1 MSPGKLPA
9 EQRHRTKRVSEVE
22 QMKAAS
28 CPWRDWPVISSA
40 QHTII
45 FHRNLHNPKLK
56 NHFQDYHVR
65 KNLRQETALLLNYIS
80 QLRAFSE
87 VLAIYCSHA
96 VRKGRKKNR
105 QWKWEGDGWMPT
117 PTPKDTIKTLRTNSL
132 KALRV
137 LTTIQNANH
146 T

>member
-9 EQRHRTKRVSEVE
+9 EQCHRTKRVSEVE
-22 QMKAAS
+22 MKAACVLERTDPLSPVHSTQEPAYPKIKEPFSRLS
-28 CPWRDWPVISSA
+28 C
-40 QHTII
+40 
-45 FHRNLHNPKLK
+45 KK
-56 NHFQDYHVR
+56 K
-65 KNLRQETALLLNYIS
+65 KNLPQETALLLNYIS

-96 VRKGRKKNR
+96 VRKARKENR
-105 QWKWEGDGWMPT
+105 QSKWEGIGRMPT
-117 PTPKDTIKTLRTNSL
+117 PTPKDTIKTLRINSL

-137 LTTIQNANH
+137 LTTIQIANL